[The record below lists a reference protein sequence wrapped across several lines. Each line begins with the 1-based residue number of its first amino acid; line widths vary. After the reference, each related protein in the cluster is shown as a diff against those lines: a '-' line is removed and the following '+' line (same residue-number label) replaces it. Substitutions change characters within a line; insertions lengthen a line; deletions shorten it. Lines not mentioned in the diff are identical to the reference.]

1 MSRFFSFMFPSNIR
15 FGAGSVQAV
24 AEEVKQLWGSK
35 TLIITD
41 RGVVDAG
48 LLDPVTR
55 SLDDAGIQ
63 YDICDEVAPNPTD
76 AFVEGTAARFRSDGH
91 NLIIALG
98 GGSVIDAAKGTQVR
112 ITHPGHIRDYF
123 VSGEGDRKIIPNMPA
138 MVAIPTTSGT
148 GSETTAAAV
157 LTDTDDN
164 IKKAVYSSHIRP
176 TVAVVDPELTLG
188 LPPAITAATG
198 MDALTHCI
206 EAYVCKYY
214 APMGKAIALGG
225 IELIAE
231 SLVRAFEQGDDID
244 ARTDMSM
251 AAVMGGFAFGTGG
264 GLGTVHA
271 MAHQLST
278 EVGLPH
284 GLANAILLPHVM
296 AFNGEEH
303 AEAYVPI
310 ARALGVDTDGMTTGE
325 ASQEAVTAVR
335 KLCNRLDIPQNL
347 RETGSTQ
354 DHISGMARQAMD
366 DVCVRQNPR
375 VCTEDDIKGLYE
387 QAL

>member
-1 MSRFFSFMFPSNIR
+1 MQAPTISYLSRIYFRNGAIGFLPDLLHDLNISR
-15 FGAGSVQAV
+15 P
-24 AEEVKQLWGSK
+24 
-35 TLIITD
+35 LIVT
-41 RGVVDAG
+41 DAG
-48 LLDPVTR
+48 VMR
-55 SLDDAGIQ
+55 AGLANRTQ
-63 YDICDEVAPNPTD
+63 LQPSALFDRVLANPTEANAND
-76 AFVEGTAARFRSDGH
+76 AVNVYRSEECDG
-91 NLIIALG
+91 IVALG
-98 GGSVIDAAKGTQVR
+98 GGSSIDCAKAAALLV
-112 ITHPGHIRDYF
+112 THPPPLEQYAFLDGGF
-123 VSGEGDRKIIPNMPA
+123 DRIGPEQPPV
-138 MVAIPTTSGT
+138 VAIPTTAGT
-148 GSETTAAAV
+148 GAEVGRAALMNLASGV
-157 LTDTDDN
+157 
-164 IKKAVYSSHIRP
+164 KKALLSPHLIP
-176 TVAVVDPELTLG
+176 NAVICDPELTVS
-188 LPPAITAATG
+188 LPSALTAATG